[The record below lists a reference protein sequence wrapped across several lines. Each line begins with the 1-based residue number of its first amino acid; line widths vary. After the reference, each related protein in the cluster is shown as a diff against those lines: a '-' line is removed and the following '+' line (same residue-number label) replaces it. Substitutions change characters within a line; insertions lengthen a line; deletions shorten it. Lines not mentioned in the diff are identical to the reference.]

1 MKIII
6 SPAKKMVEDTD
17 SLQWERLPGF
27 LEKTALLKSYIQS
40 LNFGEAKA
48 LWQCND
54 KIALQ
59 NFERFKDMTLDR
71 RLTPALLAYDGIQYQ
86 SMAPKIFTGRAWDYA
101 DKNLRILSGFYGVL
115 APLDGV
121 VPYRLEMQAKVK
133 NGGFNNL
140 YEFWGDSLYR
150 QLATGEN
157 CIVNLASKEYSK
169 CIESYL
175 LKDRKKNVRR
185 FPEFKFV
192 TCVFQ
197 EKNKAGKFVQKATQA
212 KIARGEMV
220 RFMAENEITNIEDL
234 KNFAALG
241 YKFAEEASE
250 DEKFVF
256 IKAAEK

>member
-6 SPAKKMVEDTD
+6 SPAKKMIEDTD
-17 SLQWERLPGF
+17 SLAWERLPVF
-27 LEKTALLKSYIQS
+27 LEKTAMLKDYIQS
-40 LNFGEAKA
+40 LDYSGAKA

-54 KIALQ
+54 KIAAH

-86 SMAPKIFTGRAWDYA
+86 SMAPKIFTDKAWRYA
-101 DKNLRILSGFYGVL
+101 DENLRILSGFYGIL

-133 NGGFNNL
+133 TGGFNNL

-150 QLATGEN
+150 RLAGEES

-175 LKDRKKNVRR
+175 LKDRKNNVRR

-192 TCVFQ
+192 TCIFQ

-220 RFMAENEITNIEDL
+220 RFMAENEITEIEDL
-234 KNFAALG
+234 KNFGALG
-241 YKFAEEASE
+241 YRFNEEASE
-250 DEKFVF
+250 DEKLVF
-256 IKAAEK
+256 IKASC